1 MFLKALQ
8 IDDTRQLNLFA
19 KKTGIAVKRLQYYND
34 AHKMPS
40 GTDIEIILK
49 ETGIS
54 EIQLMLMTGCLNQ
67 ELKSLISEN
76 AEHISRILSPGRK
89 KKKTLKNIKPIF
101 KTELGLLYQ
110 CDCLDL
116 LRGIENDCIDL
127 IFADPPFNLNKLY
140 PSKINDNL
148 KTDQYLSWCEDWAF
162 ECARILK
169 PGGSMFI
176 WNLPKWNSHMT
187 GFLNSMLTFRHWI
200 SVDIKYSLPIK
211 GRLYPSHYSLLY
223 YCKGEKP
230 TTFKPDRLPM
240 GICPRCHGDLKDY
253 GGYKDKMNPN
263 GVNISDVW
271 LDIPPVR
278 HAKYKKRNGS
288 NELSVKLLD
297 RIIEMSSKEGDL
309 VFDPFGGSGTT
320 YAVSE
325 LKNRRWIGVEIGP
338 FEGIIDRFN
347 NLHEDRL
354 NLERIRKDIN
364 CLIPEKHYQK
374 RIEQG
379 LWTPDSFQDLCHS

>member
-1 MFLKALQ
+1 MLLKALK
-8 IDDTRQLNLFA
+8 IDNIRQLNLFA
-19 KKTGIAVKRLQYYND
+19 KKTGIAAKRLQYYND

-40 GTDIEIILK
+40 GTDLEIILK
-49 ETGIS
+49 ETGFS
-54 EIQLMLMTGCLNQ
+54 EIQLMLISGCLSQ

-76 AEHISRILSPGRK
+76 ANHISRILSSGK
-89 KKKTLKNIKPIF
+89 KKKKSSKNIQPVF
-101 KTELGLLYQ
+101 KTELGMLYQ
-110 CDCLDL
+110 RDCLDL
-116 LRGIENDCIDL
+116 LSGIENDCMDL

-148 KTDQYLSWCEDWAF
+148 KTGQYLSWCEDWAF
-162 ECARILK
+162 ECTRVLK
-169 PGGSMFI
+169 PGGSLFI
-176 WNLPKWNSHMT
+176 WNLPKWNLHMAE
-187 GFLNSMLTFRHWI
+187 FLNSMLTFRHWI
-200 SVDIKYSLPIK
+200 SVDIKYSLPIR

-230 TTFKPDRLPM
+230 STFKPDRLPM
-240 GICPRCHGDLKDY
+240 GICPHCHGDLKDY

-325 LKNRRWIGVEIGP
+325 LKNRRWMGVEIGP
-338 FEGIIDRFN
+338 VEGIIDRFN
-347 NLHEDRL
+347 NIYEDRL
-354 NLERIRKDIN
+354 NLEQIRRDIN
-364 CLIPEKHYQK
+364 CLIPEKHYKK

-379 LWTPDSFQDLCHS
+379 LWTPDSFQDLCHP

>member
-1 MFLKALQ
+1 MLFKALQ
-8 IDDTRQLNLFA
+8 IDNTRQLNLFA
-19 KKTGIAVKRLQYYND
+19 KKTGL
-34 AHKMPS
+34 
-40 GTDIEIILK
+40 
-49 ETGIS
+49 S
-54 EIQLMLMTGCLNQ
+54 EIQLMLVTGCLNQ
-67 ELKSLISEN
+67 RLKSLISEN
-76 AEHISRILSPGRK
+76 AAHIGRLLSPVEK
-89 KKKTLKNIKPIF
+89 EINPQKDMKPVF
-101 KTELGLLYQ
+101 KTELGQLYQ
-110 CDCLDL
+110 GDCLDL
-116 LRGIENDCIDL
+116 LRGIENDRMDL

-148 KTDQYLSWCEDWAF
+148 KTSQYLSWCEDWAF
-162 ECARILK
+162 ECTRVLK
-169 PGGSMFI
+169 PGGSLFI
-176 WNLPKWNSHMT
+176 WNLPKWNLHMAE
-187 GFLNSMLTFRHWI
+187 FLNSMLTFRHWI
-200 SVDIKYSLPIK
+200 SVDIKYSLPIR

-230 TTFKPDRLPM
+230 DTFKPDRLPM

-297 RIIEMSSKEGDL
+297 RIIEMATKEGDL
-309 VFDPFGGSGTT
+309 VFDLFGGSGTT

-325 LKNRRWIGVEIGP
+325 LKNRRWMGVEIGP
-338 FEGIIDRFN
+338 VEGIINRFQ
-347 NLHEDRL
+347 NLFEDRL
-354 NLERIRKDIN
+354 NLEQIRRDIN

-374 RIEQG
+374 RLDQG
-379 LWTPDSFQDLCHS
+379 LWTPESFRN

>member
-1 MFLKALQ
+1 MLFKALQ
-8 IDDTRQLNLFA
+8 IDNTRQLNLFA
-19 KKTGIAVKRLQYYND
+19 KKTGIALKRLQYYND

-40 GTDIEIILK
+40 GTDLEIILK
-49 ETGIS
+49 ETSLS
-54 EIQLMLMTGCLNQ
+54 EIQLMLVTGCLNQ
-67 ELKSLISEN
+67 ALKSLISEN
-76 AEHISRILSPGRK
+76 ATHISRLLSPVDK
-89 KKKTLKNIKPIF
+89 EINSQKDMKPVF
-101 KTELGLLYQ
+101 KTDLGQLYQ
-110 CDCLDL
+110 GDCLDL
-116 LRGIENDCIDL
+116 LRGIENDGVDL
-127 IFADPPFNLNKLY
+127 VFADPPFNLNKLY

-148 KTDQYLSWCEDWAF
+148 KTSQYLSWCEDWAF
-162 ECARILK
+162 ECTRALK
-169 PGGSMFI
+169 PGGSLFI
-176 WNLPKWNSHMT
+176 WNLPKWNLHMAE
-187 GFLNSMLTFRHWI
+187 FLNSMLTFRHWI
-200 SVDIKYSLPIK
+200 SVDIKYSLPIR

-230 TTFKPDRLPM
+230 NTFKPARLPM
-240 GICPRCHGDLKDY
+240 GICPRSHGDLKDY

-297 RIIEMSSKEGDL
+297 RIIEMASKEGDL

-325 LKNRRWIGVEIGP
+325 LKNRRWLGVEIGP
-338 FEGIIDRFN
+338 VEGIINRFK
-347 NLHEDRL
+347 NLFEDRL
-354 NLERIRKDIN
+354 NLEQIRRDIN

-374 RIEQG
+374 RLDQG
-379 LWTPDSFQDLCHS
+379 LWTPESFRN